1 MSNFSRWIP
10 LLGGA
15 VAGAVVALVIASG
28 NTSTHTVTTTV
39 VRPEQAALPAS
50 FNKGTGETVNQIY
63 RGASPGVVDII
74 VTSQQ
79 NSGLGFFA
87 HRWDDPGRGRGRR
100 LQQDRRHPHR

>member
-50 FNKGTGETVNQIY
+50 FNKG
-63 RGASPGVVDII
+63 
-74 VTSQQ
+74 
-79 NSGLGFFA
+79 
-87 HRWDDPGRGRGRR
+87 
-100 LQQDRRHPHR
+100 DR